1 MVQDP
6 VSQKYGN
13 ETRKPGACYLL
24 IMLLQSYC
32 DAEWV
37 DIKYLSIL
45 QMATCSSNRYLF
57 HNDMNLS

>member
-45 QMATCSSNRYLF
+45 QMQRALRIDIYFTTI
-57 HNDMNLS
+57 

>member
-13 ETRKPGACYLL
+13 ETRQPRVCYLL
-24 IMLLQSYC
+24 MMLLQSYC

-45 QMATCSSNRYLF
+45 QMQRALRIDIYFTTI
-57 HNDMNLS
+57 